1 MRRHALPVVL
11 ALGLML
17 ARPAGATE
25 PRAGTLVLDPAKT
38 LIEFRLPA
46 TLHTTHGT
54 FTLTRGVIEADPR
67 TGKAGGVVEIDAA
80 SGDSGI
86 GMRDR
91 TMKEKI
97 LETETYPSITFIP
110 HHIQGQLEPDGDLQ
124 AKLQGDLTIHGSK
137 HQMTIDANGH
147 LSGDDLVVTCHFTVP
162 YVEWGMK
169 DPSLPLLTVSKFVDI
184 DVATAGRVTWSKSS
198 RASNR

>member
-1 MRRHALPVVL
+1 
-11 ALGLML
+11 ML
-17 ARPAGATE
+17 ARPAAATQ

-38 LIEFRLPA
+38 LVEFRLRA

-54 FTLTRGVIEADPR
+54 FTLTRGVIEADPQ
-67 TGKAGGVVEIDAA
+67 TGKAGGIVEIDAA
-80 SGDSGI
+80 SGNSGI

-91 TMKEKI
+91 KMKEQV

-110 HHIQGQLEPDGDLQ
+110 HRVYGRLEPGGDFH
-124 AKLQGDLTIHGSK
+124 AELQGDLTIHGST
-137 HQMTIDANGH
+137 HQMTIDADGH
-147 LSGDDLVVTCHFTVP
+147 LSGDDLAATCHFSVP

-169 DPSLPLLTVSKFVDI
+169 DPSLPLLSVSKVVDI
-184 DVATAGRVTWSKSS
+184 DVATAGHVTWSAPA